1 MRLSTT
7 TIESYRL
14 FRLEDW
20 MTEDA
25 MVATALGTTEW
36 TPRMAVGSLF
46 EAAINGEGS
55 RSDGVITVTGD
66 HGDCKFGAGD
76 VDRMARLL
84 PQHRTP
90 QVKAEMP
97 LIGHTLVGVA
107 DYLCGPQIRD
117 LKTTQKP
124 ISPDRY
130 DRSLQWKSYLTL
142 FGGDEFV
149 FDVCQIT
156 DDANVWSVKQYA
168 TVECRPYPGMREYV
182 EYWADQYVQWYQQME
197 ELGKLAEVTHDQNM

>member
-55 RSDGVITVTGD
+55 RSEGVITVTGD
-66 HGDCKFGAGD
+66 HGDCRFGAGD
-76 VDRMARLL
+76 VDRMARIL
-84 PQHRTP
+84 PNIRTP

-117 LKTTQKP
+117 IKTTQKT
-124 ISPDRY
+124 ISPERY
-130 DRSLQWKSYLTL
+130 ERSIQWKSYLSL
-142 FGGDEFV
+142 FGGDHFV
-149 FDVCQIT
+149 FDVCQMEEEEQH
-156 DDANVWSVKQYA
+156 VWAVRQYQ
-168 TVECRPYPGMREYV
+168 TVECFPYPGMKEYV
-182 EYWADQYVQWYQQME
+182 EYWADQYVQWYNQMK
-197 ELGKLAEVTHDQNM
+197 ELGKFEEMEHGVQ